1 MKAFAIALLAAC
13 GLASAAVWTQ
23 YPVEIGTNGV
33 ASFALDERFDLPV
46 EIDSLWFT
54 KNPASTNESEVVLLF
69 RERDW
74 FETWHRVACATNA
87 ADSKSMFVG
96 GVGLV
101 AKRGDVLTFS
111 NSTGSA
117 SIILNVK
124 RE

>member
-1 MKAFAIALLAAC
+1 MKAFSIALLAAC

-33 ASFALDERFDLPV
+33 ASVVLDDRFSFPAEV
-46 EIDSLWFT
+46 DSLWFT
-54 KNPASTNESEVVLLF
+54 KNPASTNESEVVVLF
-69 RERDW
+69 KERSW
-74 FETWHRVACATNA
+74 FETWHRVVCATNA
-87 ADSKSMFVG
+87 ADSKTMFVG

-117 SIILNVK
+117 SVLLNVK